1 MGKGF
6 ILFERERLIPN
17 FEEDMHVLMN
27 SLHCTKILVLM
38 PPENIYISK
47 FWCLLLY
54 LDELEGM
61 CYGFML
67 FEGECLTPSF
77 EEDTHVLMKSR

>member
-6 ILFERERLIPN
+6 IMFEGERLVPN

-27 SLHCTKILVLM
+27 SLHCTQILVLM
-38 PPENIYISK
+38 PPEDIYFSK

-54 LDELEGM
+54 LDRLEGM
-61 CYGFML
+61 Y
-67 FEGECLTPSF
+67 
-77 EEDTHVLMKSR
+77 

>member
-6 ILFERERLIPN
+6 ILFEGERLIPN

-27 SLHCTKILVLM
+27 SLHCIKILVLM
-38 PPENIYISK
+38 PPENIYFSK

-54 LDELEGM
+54 LHGLEGM
-61 CYGFML
+61 C
-67 FEGECLTPSF
+67 
-77 EEDTHVLMKSR
+77 